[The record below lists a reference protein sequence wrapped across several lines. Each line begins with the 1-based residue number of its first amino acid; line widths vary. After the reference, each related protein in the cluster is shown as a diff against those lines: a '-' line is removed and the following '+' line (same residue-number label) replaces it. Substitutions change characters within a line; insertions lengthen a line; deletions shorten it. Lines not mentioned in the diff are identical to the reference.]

1 MDEIDLKLLIGL
13 KKGIPLSA
21 SPFNDIATELQI
33 PVEEV
38 ISRLNQLKA
47 DKVIRRFGASI
58 KPNSIGLSANV
69 LVAWKV
75 SPNNI
80 QEVGKAL
87 SEIKEISH
95 CYERTTDNPNWTY
108 NLYTVL
114 HAQTRSGI
122 ETMVNKLSSKWNLEY
137 KLLYSTRDLKHS
149 LNPKE
154 NPNVKHY

>member
-1 MDEIDLKLLIGL
+1 MDEIDFKLLVGL
-13 KKGIPLSA
+13 KKGIPLSS
-21 SPFNDIATELQI
+21 SPFNDIAAELKI

-38 ISRLNQLKA
+38 IKRLNQLKT

-69 LVAWKV
+69 LVAWRV
-75 SPNNI
+75 PQHSV

-95 CYERTTDNPNWTY
+95 CYERTTDNSNWTY

-114 HAQTRSGI
+114 HAQTRTVI
-122 ETMVNKLSSKWNLEY
+122 EDMVSELSSKWGLEY
-137 KLLYSTRDLKHS
+137 KMLYSTRDLKHS
-149 LNPKE
+149 LKPKE
-154 NPNVKHY
+154 HL

>member
-1 MDEIDLKLLIGL
+1 MDEIDLKLLAGL
-13 KKGIPLSA
+13 KKGIPLST
-21 SPFNDIATELQI
+21 SPFNEIALELKI

-47 DKVIRRFGASI
+47 NKEIRRFGASI
-58 KPNSIGLSANV
+58 KPNSIGIYANA

-75 SPNNI
+75 PQQSV
-80 QEVGKAL
+80 QEVGRAL

-114 HAQTRSGI
+114 HAQTRAEI
-122 ETMVNKLSSKWNLEY
+122 EAMVSELSSKWNIEY
-137 KLLYSTRDLKHS
+137 KMLYSTRDLKHLS
-149 LNPKE
+149 KPKE
-154 NPNVKHY
+154 NP

>member
-1 MDEIDLKLLIGL
+1 MDEIDLKLLAGL

-21 SPFNDIATELQI
+21 SPFNDIALDLKI

-47 DKVIRRFGASI
+47 NKEIRRFGASI
-58 KPNSIGLSANV
+58 KPNSIGISANA

-75 SPNNI
+75 PQQSV
-80 QEVGKAL
+80 QEVGRAL
-87 SEIKEISH
+87 SDIKEISH

-114 HAQTRSGI
+114 HAQTRTKI
-122 ETMVNKLSSKWNLEY
+122 AAMVHELSSKWNIEY
-137 KLLYSTRDLKHS
+137 KMLYSTRDLKHLS
-149 LNPKE
+149 KPKE
-154 NPNVKHY
+154 NF